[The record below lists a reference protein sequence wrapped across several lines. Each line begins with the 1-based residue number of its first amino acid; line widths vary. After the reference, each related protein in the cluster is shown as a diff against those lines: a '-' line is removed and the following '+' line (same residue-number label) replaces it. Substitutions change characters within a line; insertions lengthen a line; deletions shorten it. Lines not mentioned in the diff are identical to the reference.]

1 MEGHSGL
8 PIIDYMVFCFR
19 RYCSCLSVLSI
30 EHGHVYLNR
39 GSVSVLVLLLQ
50 DSSWQDMECMAGWLD
65 AESDTARGLDWTH
78 CGERLSLLSL
88 YDFDC
93 LCTASKGCALSFFVQ
108 YHNFLYHLSKSEEVG
123 DGMYFL
129 RSLVLTIRTPHFT
142 QYHWGQHFHDNLE
155 LTSIPLLQFQ
165 VNKTHENC
173 IPDEHYIQTLLA
185 VSLSL
190 TLQPSV
196 CLN

>member
-1 MEGHSGL
+1 
-8 PIIDYMVFCFR
+8 
-19 RYCSCLSVLSI
+19 
-30 EHGHVYLNR
+30 
-39 GSVSVLVLLLQ
+39 
-50 DSSWQDMECMAGWLD
+50 
-65 AESDTARGLDWTH
+65 
-78 CGERLSLLSL
+78 
-88 YDFDC
+88 
-93 LCTASKGCALSFFVQ
+93 
-108 YHNFLYHLSKSEEVG
+108 
-123 DGMYFL
+123 MYFL
-129 RSLVLTIRTPHFT
+129 RSLVLAIRTPHLHNIT
-142 QYHWGQHFHDNLE
+142 EGNISMTILE